1 MITSNIIKE
10 HKKVYLKVYL
20 NRILVMSNFT
30 NTFIKNLK
38 PRPNKQYEEYEGQG
52 FGIKVSPAGTK
63 TWIYRYKINDK
74 TEKVSL
80 GHYPQMS
87 LADAKTKFIQLKEL
101 KRQSIN
107 PKQVLS
113 PEIEEDKN
121 TVTELVN
128 RWYNNYISKHRKQ
141 PLQIR
146 QLINADIIPLIGE
159 KYIDEIEAKDITKAL
174 DTIVARGSNVH
185 ANKVLS
191 AIKQAFNYAVSRG
204 ELKINPAI
212 YIRARDIG
220 GIEKPRERYLTIDEI
235 KQLWEFLSN
244 GKHHVSLQITN
255 AIKILLLTG
264 VRTGELRIAKWNE
277 IDFENSLWTIPA
289 VNTKT
294 GITMRVHLTDIVKSL
309 FRELYNCSMGE
320 YVISGA
326 DGQSPLSDRALPKA
340 VIRLQDRIGIEK
352 WTPHDLRRTFAT
364 QLGETLRIDPV
375 VIEKCLG
382 HKMPK
387 IMATYNKN
395 EMLPERE
402 EALDKW
408 AKFIENLVSSED
420 KSYHTTN

>member
-1 MITSNIIKE
+1 M
-10 HKKVYLKVYL
+10 V
-20 NRILVMSNFT
+20 RFT
-30 NTFIKNLK
+30 DTYIKNLK
-38 PRPNKQYEEYEGQG
+38 PSDKRIELFEGDG
-52 FGIKVSPAGTK
+52 FGIFVYPTGTK
-63 TWIYRYKINDK
+63 TWVYRYKIDGKKDHVTIGNYPS
-74 TEKVSL
+74 VSL
-80 GHYPQMS
+80 S
-87 LADAKTKFIQLKEL
+87 EA
-101 KRQSIN
+101 KRQFMDLRAIKKTGNN
-107 PKQVLS
+107 PKQTIVA
-113 PEIEEDKN
+113 PQEESY
-121 TVTELVN
+121 TVKDLVTN
-128 RWYNNYISKHRKQ
+128 WYENYIKRHRKC
-141 PLQIR
+141 PGQIE
-146 QLINADIIPLIGE
+146 QIVKADIIPMLGA
-159 KYIDEIEAKDITKAL
+159 IEVEELKTKDITRSL
-174 DTIVARGSNVH
+174 DKIVNRGSPVH

-191 AIKQAFNYAVSRG
+191 ALKQAFNYAVSRG
-204 ELKINPAI
+204 ELSVNHAAN
-212 YIRARDIG
+212 IRARDIG

-294 GITMRVHLTDIVKSL
+294 SITMRVHLTDIVKSL

-320 YVISGA
+320 YVISSA

-364 QLGETLRIDPV
+364 QLGETLRINPV

-408 AKFIENLVSSED
+408 AKFIENLVSSES
-420 KSYHTTN
+420 KSYHITNQSKDAIL

>member
-1 MITSNIIKE
+1 
-10 HKKVYLKVYL
+10 
-20 NRILVMSNFT
+20 MSNFT

-159 KYIDEIEAKDITKAL
+159 KYIDEIEAKDITRAL

-395 EMLPERE
+395 EMLPERK

>member
-1 MITSNIIKE
+1 
-10 HKKVYLKVYL
+10 
-20 NRILVMSNFT
+20 MSNFT

-159 KYIDEIEAKDITKAL
+159 KYIDEIEAKDITRAL

-264 VRTGELRIAKWNE
+264 VRTGELRIAQWNE

-395 EMLPERE
+395 EMLPERK

-408 AKFIENLVSSED
+408 AKFIANLVSSED

>member
-1 MITSNIIKE
+1 
-10 HKKVYLKVYL
+10 
-20 NRILVMSNFT
+20 MSNFT